1 MIEYILGG
9 KTIKVP
15 EDKVDD
21 FLSKYPEAKIKEA
34 IGFDLLDPNFQE
46 DTVESADAV
55 SEETP
60 AQEDTVSVSE
70 DTSLDLPSGETFK
83 IDGEVVTKEEFDD
96 YTKKQEEND
105 WDFWKQ
111 TSTEIKANTVDALG
125 KLARIPTFLNEV
137 KSSINR
143 QFLSDDERARYDALD
158 PIVKQ
163 AIGNISPGIGL
174 TDLANSGLKNYENSV
189 KKADKIR
196 EDLVEFDNTIGEEYA
211 KGNFVEATVRTAS
224 AALGSIPSVIQ
235 SMIPYVGIASIV
247 AGEAAGASG
256 EVQKDGEDLSLKSI
270 GYSTIIGASEG
281 LLEVVT
287 KKIGS
292 NMFKSLLNKP
302 KQEVVK
308 SIKQIALGIA
318 KDYGSEGLSE
328 SATLTINKAA
338 DALILKKENSFNGY
352 VSELVDTFLIGGA
365 MGGGMTSV
373 GSGASILRNTVQ
385 AKSVKK
391 ELNKTYYKNLLDAY
405 SFPNVP
411 DGLVDLS
418 LNDNTEKFLNNELKN
433 SVLKGDITLEESA
446 YIRSNFD
453 KTRQASLML
462 SRSPIS
468 KKNYSKAAE
477 LLVEKKTIAD
487 RVKTINDPSLTSYE
501 SKRIDDINTE
511 VSEIATKDMLTKT
524 TKSVEGIVEGLEGIS
539 IKNLPN
545 QEAVDKFKKENNIP
559 ISETKDAIEQGF
571 IYQNPT
577 TGEQTIVINEDA
589 SKKTYAVNVAAH
601 EFLHG
606 LIYQTVKNSPESA
619 ISLGESL
626 NEYINKIDKDQ
637 VKDSAFKKRL
647 ESYKKMDEA
656 TQSEEVLTLFSD
668 ALATGDISFNENV
681 FTKIGDVIRRTMQ
694 KLGVNIK
701 FNSGKDVYKFIKDY
715 NKSIEKGK
723 LTKSQAKLA
732 KGKAKGFLVSDEV
745 SKAETTS
752 KKSLAS
758 LQEQLDN
765 LDEFDFDFDVFAFE
779 AAKTNLKKK
788 IELAKKKEA
797 EPKKETKDKPKKKV
811 NEKLIGDQFKEMVPE
826 KTTNAEYKS
835 KIAPKVIRKIEDDR
849 MLFPLVKKIA
859 AGYNI
864 VADNVYGKSWD
875 DFYDAVIGVQ
885 LKKNILNFKPETNDD
900 LGGYIVGGQAGVR
913 NRVKEALEKFKKEES
928 KATEDIS
935 QAADITA
942 EEKTSKQEV
951 RKKYTS
957 IINSNVVPSFTT
969 KAITEKLTGII
980 NSLKSKITD
989 KAGNNAAST
998 PLIKEIKSK
1007 VGKVVGDKTA
1017 IPKLIRE
1024 RMGKFTK
1031 DQKTYEQFLI
1041 KNKKAILENM
1051 TTTWLMTAIPNAVEK
1066 SVGGKYTGEFDIVNI
1081 AGQEAKYEVFKPNYV
1096 PYSKWKGAKIDREG
1110 GAKRGITSGN
1120 ELTRRVPANR
1130 ISDQDFVDALIIK
1143 GDNKKTQSKFESL
1156 SKALAEELSFEIIS
1170 RELKNPNSGITQ
1182 AFKENQNALGVM
1194 IKDNIAQ
1201 EFNRQSERGLVKFSL
1216 TSKAD
1221 ARVAD
1226 FLSIEGPNSVNAK
1239 KIAKASGL
1247 TTNNYN
1253 DFIDEISIST
1263 INILKSITDREI
1275 AFQENQIDYFKN
1287 IDDYEKA
1294 YSGIKFSISKQEA
1307 YKNTLKKKR
1316 PDLDKN
1322 QIESSVQ
1329 SVFDFAKNPNIQD
1342 KKRSKLE
1349 KLAFHYMANGFVI
1362 LPEDGYKVIEA
1373 ERIATAKKIDAF
1385 SFKNPNELIEKYA
1398 GQVKKTRINPDNVK
1412 EFTNK
1417 KEFPNGVVTYDVQN
1431 SKKGQLAVREVID
1444 TNWGKKSNPWCLA
1457 ARDNRIEQKY
1467 AEFNNMGEAN
1477 RYADELRKQGFEVEI
1492 STIQTSGTIEV
1503 YGDFMVEPG
1512 DARELD
1518 DAFERWKNY
1527 NKEGNGFKISFK
1539 DGKLLSFRDGNKK
1552 QWWDR
1557 MDKPSNDLVYE
1568 VKEKGVD
1575 DTGLQTEGKYNVNA
1589 RTGSREIVELYTYRN
1604 LAGKKKGDYT
1614 LQETES
1620 QTEDDQVSYNQEII
1634 TEFKNNK
1641 TVNRKLTRTPMSKDK
1656 NVAFDINDIANHGH
1670 TGKPIKLINTNELF
1684 GVDFVMLNLEEQT
1697 YEFNEVYY
1705 ESDPEFLTLEIN
1717 TGQLSLDIGTYD
1729 RNGNLKN
1736 KSLGEAT
1743 VVRGIKKDGSY
1754 GLFTIDGVDVLAS
1767 PTEIDLTNYIKAKES
1782 GTVDAGIKFSRIGN
1796 ILNVEGTD
1804 VTFNNPKNVE
1814 KAKKAFLK
1822 SLKVLAKEVDGVDKA
1837 IDIMLPTISAGWK
1850 RKNQAIIHSEDVGD
1864 GITEQRIWKDKNG
1877 KTKYVT
1883 ASFIFTGRK
1892 NFFDY
1897 LKNNKINVDYIDGT
1911 REYKIN
1917 GNTIKIK
1924 STPPQ
1929 TAYNFTNW
1937 DKTKWTLSKR
1947 QDYAIKQREGAFQYF
1962 ETLKKQYEKGEIS
1975 RTDLAMILNSF
1986 NSSIRGLIRTAA
1998 IPSYFYKVK
2007 GLDVEKDYRYEHTI
2021 PAIEILKEV
2030 AKYITQEN
2038 YTKSLDNI
2046 FKNYK
2051 VAIIPIKHDK
2061 ILDKYYRSTMP
2072 EDNVFYNEDKYA
2084 KNDTYVVRYDQKDY
2098 KAGLKKAGL
2107 KPIKL
2112 TKFSLSQNLKD
2123 YNSSVNESIKFAKSR
2138 NNQLPIG
2145 LRLSGSFSAEAVD
2158 KAVNTYQEAIN
2169 NAVKYSYAQN
2179 PKGISVWDFDD
2190 TLARTKSNVLYTMPD
2205 GTKGKLDAA
2214 EFAARS
2220 ESLADMGAEFDFS
2233 EFSKVMKGE
2242 KGPMFDKAI
2251 KRNKKFGNKNVYI
2264 LTARPANS
2272 KYAIHDFLRGIG
2284 LDVRLENIVGLAD
2297 GNPQAK
2303 ANWMIGKVAEGYN
2316 DFYFADDH
2324 IGNVK
2329 AVREALEEFDI
2340 KGKVQQAKVKFSK
2353 SEYNT
2358 NKDPYSFVNYKTVPK
2373 EIVNSKSY
2381 RKWIKSL
2388 KGMKLFHGSTTDPN
2402 KISELGT
2409 NHSLNWFIVGG
2420 NNNQKA
2426 VELAKDVER
2435 EFDGEPENSVLSI
2448 DASELSGRI
2457 LPDADF
2463 IETNWSDTM
2472 SIAEQES
2479 LTNEIK
2485 ALEDKYKTFT
2495 RVQPMIKKPKMY
2507 AEFLDIITKYNPM
2520 SGFSDKMFDKNGKL
2534 NTGTAVV
2541 IVGGLKPN
2549 QLKVESISDPTI
2561 KFSKSF
2567 LRRNKAVKDVL
2578 DNFDV
2583 KGKVQQAK
2591 IKFSMSLDK
2600 EFNDM
2605 LERNKGVS
2613 SAKEFSPVV
2622 AKRMARN
2629 KGMFKFWM
2637 PASLDDFRGLTQYVF
2652 AGKGKQGEAD
2662 QKFFQDALIT
2672 PYFRGIKAIEDSR
2685 QTFKEDFKALNRA
2698 YKPVLKKLGKLIPNG
2713 DYTYDQAIRVAL
2725 WKKSGYDIPGLSKK
2739 DEKNLVDF
2747 VDSQADLTE
2756 YVLLLQR
2763 ISKRPKWAKPE
2774 AFWDSQTILSD
2785 LNNMTEKGGRK
2796 EYISE
2801 FIENV
2806 DIIFSEKNLL
2816 KIKALYG
2823 EAQVSALKDIIWR
2836 MKNGTNRTSGM
2847 NKNVNRFNTW
2857 VNNSIGA
2864 IMFFN
2869 RRSALL
2875 QTLSTVNFINWSDN
2889 NIIKAGA
2896 AFANQPQFWKDFA
2909 MIFNS
2914 AKLKQRRAGLKSD
2927 VNEAE
2932 IASAVKGSKN
2942 KATAALSYLLKK
2954 GFLPTQMVDSFAIA
2968 SGGATFYRNRV
2979 NTYLKQGM
2987 ELAAA
2992 EKQAFED
2999 FSQISEE
3006 TQQSGDPALI
3016 SSDQAS
3022 ALGRLLLAFQNTP
3035 IQLNRS
3041 IKKAALDI
3049 KNRRRSPGQTMV
3061 QSDFSNLSKII
3072 YYGAIQNIIFS
3083 ALQNALFALIPGF
3096 GDDDDEL
3103 TEEEQKEKYGKVV
3116 STKQARI
3123 INGISDTLLK
3133 GGFGVPGA
3141 FISTAKN
3148 MYMEYNKQEKKE
3160 FLADHTYTILAGAN
3174 LAPPVGS
3181 KLRKIYSAI
3190 QTNKF
3195 EKDVI
3200 KERGWDVT
3208 IDGRFNLSPSYR
3220 VLGSFTEGATNLPLD
3235 RMVSEVNAITEALD
3249 SRNTTWQRLALAMGW
3264 KTWDVSAKNEEH
3276 DLIKTK
3282 AKAVRKKEGIE
3293 KSKKTR
3299 AASAKIKKEEDRNIK
3314 TFYRNLPDDER
3325 SVFRKLNREGRIKYM
3340 NKNK

>member
-1 MIEYILGG
+1 MIELEYILGG
-9 KTIKVP
+9 KTIRVP

-21 FLSKYPEAKIKEA
+21 FLSKYPEAKIKKA

-60 AQEDTVSVSE
+60 AQGDTVSVSE
-70 DTSLDLPSGETFK
+70 DTSSELQEYNEETRLNEDDLSLISSEISDVSFEPVKVTKFVPGSVGRTGGNPYVYRMEQPYEEELNQARLNLKNEKEVTEEDVFNEARLIISENKKHDLRVQKNKNYLKNLTDKERVDLGFETSKLKNKNERDIEDEGNAIEFFSKQYEKSAELKNLKNFKKSFEDPNFEFDLSYAIDNNEKIVELQDGRKVPLAAIEAYEGLIIKNKESVDFISKSVNNYIDKMEKQSNLITDLDFLKRNYSK
-83 IDGEVVTKEEFDD
+83 ID
-96 YTKKQEEND
+96 
-105 WDFWKQ
+105 
-111 TSTEIKANTVDALG
+111 
-125 KLARIPTFLNEV
+125 KLAAIANQNIFESAAGIYGSFIDFTDLISTDSTDEKAPQKKILNEV
-137 KSSINR
+137 LKKSREYLREEYSHSVDYENAFDSFDNFGEFTSESLAG
-143 QFLSDDERARYDALD
+143 QTGTLMMLATGQVA
-158 PIVKQ
+158 
-163 AIGNISPGIGL
+163 GL
-174 TDLANSGLKNYENSV
+174 TGLGLSSYG
-189 KKADKIR
+189 R
-196 EDLVEFDNTIGEEYA
+196 TISDIEILDEEQ
-211 KGNFVEATVRTAS
+211 KTSTSNLEKRLTALGYS
-224 AALGSIPSVIQ
+224 TFEVTLGSIPTIKLLGKTAGRISA
-235 SMIPYVGIASIV
+235 SKSRDLYKGFADYAKKNYKGIP
-247 AGEAAGASG
+247 EAF
-256 EVQKDGEDLSLKSI
+256 
-270 GYSTIIGASEG
+270 
-281 LLEVVT
+281 VT
-287 KKIGS
+287 
-292 NMFKSLLNKP
+292 
-302 KQEVVK
+302 E
-308 SIKQIALGIA
+308 
-318 KDYGSEGLSE
+318 
-328 SATLTINKAA
+328 
-338 DALILKKENSFNGY
+338 Y
-352 VSELVDTFLIGGA
+352 VSEGATQFFQNGIDVVRGVKNTNQIFEGVDEAA
-365 MGGGMTSV
+365 MTGGMLGVAISSAPV
-373 GSGASILRNTVQ
+373 IKGATLAAFSDYKKYEDFRNNA
-385 AKSVKK
+385 AKIT
-391 ELNKTYYKNLLDAY
+391 ELNKQISGLDKRTKEYKTITSVIKDLTTANSDILNELENNIETEL
-405 SFPNVP
+405 SP
-411 DGLVDLS
+411 DGYNLFK
-418 LNDNTEKFLNNELKN
+418 NATEQQENIRTEIDKISKRKDLKN
-433 SVLKGDITLEESA
+433 STKQARISILKQK
-446 YIRSNFD
+446 FD
-453 KTRQASLML
+453 QLAANRNVF
-462 SRSPIS
+462 
-468 KKNYSKAAE
+468 KKDFKNIFS
-477 LLVEKKTIAD
+477 I
-487 RVKTINDPSLTSYE
+487 E
-501 SKRIDDINTE
+501 SKDVVDDYTNKAKQELGVGANIDDINKLAQNMYSMGKIEDRNNKAKKAINKLAKRNIINTYTFE
-511 VSEIATKDMLTKT
+511 KENKDLLITLKEDL
-524 TKSVEGIVEGLEGIS
+524 KVGLEDGSIDITNKKQQEI
-539 IKNLPN
+539 IKNI
-545 QEAVDKFKKENNIP
+545 ENGSLNGVNIP
-559 ISETKDAIEQGF
+559 IISKDGSIKYKIYVSGENSLKNGKTETAIHEIGHSIF
-571 IYQNPT
+571 TEALGSDPELFNGLAISILDYLKKNNKSALNR
-577 TGEQTIVINEDA
+577 IV
-589 SKKTYAVNVAAH
+589 
-601 EFLHG
+601 
-606 LIYQTVKNSPESA
+606 YQTAGQNVDEILTNFLEEVSSGRLDLEAKNNKQFTTTIGLSLRNIFSKATKSKDLVTFKGSNDISDFLKVLGRKLSKGELSVGDIDLIKEKGLPGAEVKIDSDKKA
-619 ISLGESL
+619 TAKESL
-626 NEYINKIDKDQ
+626 
-637 VKDSAFKKRL
+637 S
-647 ESYKKMDEA
+647 
-656 TQSEEVLTLFSD
+656 
-668 ALATGDISFNENV
+668 
-681 FTKIGDVIRRTMQ
+681 
-694 KLGVNIK
+694 
-701 FNSGKDVYKFIKDY
+701 
-715 NKSIEKGK
+715 
-723 LTKSQAKLA
+723 
-732 KGKAKGFLVSDEV
+732 
-745 SKAETTS
+745 
-752 KKSLAS
+752 S

-765 LDEFDFDFDVFAFE
+765 LDEVDFDFDMFAFE
-779 AAKTNLKKK
+779 AAKANLEKK

-811 NEKLIGDQFKEMVPE
+811 DEKLIGDQFKEMVPE

-875 DFYDAVIGVQ
+875 DFYDAVVGVQ

-935 QAADITA
+935 QAADLTA

-969 KAITEKLTGII
+969 KAITEKLVGIA
-980 NSLKSKITD
+980 SDLKSKVTD
-989 KAGNNAAST
+989 KPGANAAST
-998 PLIKEIKSK
+998 PFIKEIKSK

-1066 SVGGKYTGEFDIVNI
+1066 SVGGKYTGEFDVVNI

-1096 PYSKWKGAKIDREG
+1096 PYSEWKGAKIDREG

-1170 RELKNPNSGITQ
+1170 RELKIDNSQLKRVIEKRQT
-1182 AFKENQNALGVM
+1182 ELGVD
-1194 IKDNIAQ
+1194 IQKSLKQ
-1201 EFNRQSERGLVKFSL
+1201 EFDRQVERGLVKFSL
-1216 TSKAD
+1216 AEQKVIKNAPKEVIDLVGKHLNIKPTKQNTRNALKNIKEEIDDD
-1221 ARVAD
+1221 ARFEDLDKQYFTPLIEIKKAAQK
-1226 FLSIEGPNSVNAK
+1226 LSWVDSEETVLNTIVELSKEVEGLEATQFKVNKDPNKLDVIFNLNGLSVSLEVK
-1239 KIAKASGL
+1239 KNVDARLGTLYIHDYTTENKAISS
-1247 TTNNYN
+1247 YRV
-1253 DFIDEISIST
+1253 DEQYS
-1263 INILKSITDREI
+1263 KSITEADTSGDVLIEWVN
-1275 AFQENQIDYFKN
+1275 ENYPDQLVEEKNSKGRIIYTMPKSVYFAAKRN
-1287 IDDYEKA
+1287 
-1294 YSGIKFSISKQEA
+1294 EA
-1307 YKNTLKKKR
+1307 LKKSR
-1316 PDLDKN
+1316 N
-1322 QIESSVQ
+1322 VTT
-1329 SVFDFAKNPNIQD
+1329 
-1342 KKRSKLE
+1342 
-1349 KLAFHYMANGFVI
+1349 
-1362 LPEDGYKVIEA
+1362 LPISLV
-1373 ERIATAKKIDAF
+1373 
-1385 SFKNPNELIEKYA
+1385 
-1398 GQVKKTRINPDNVK
+1398 
-1412 EFTNK
+1412 TNM
-1417 KEFPNGVVTYDVQN
+1417 Y
-1431 SKKGQLAVREVID
+1431 
-1444 TNWGKKSNPWCLA
+1444 
-1457 ARDNRIEQKY
+1457 
-1467 AEFNNMGEAN
+1467 
-1477 RYADELRKQGFEVEI
+1477 
-1492 STIQTSGTIEV
+1492 
-1503 YGDFMVEPG
+1503 
-1512 DARELD
+1512 
-1518 DAFERWKNY
+1518 
-1527 NKEGNGFKISFK
+1527 
-1539 DGKLLSFRDGNKK
+1539 
-1552 QWWDR
+1552 
-1557 MDKPSNDLVYE
+1557 
-1568 VKEKGVD
+1568 
-1575 DTGLQTEGKYNVNA
+1575 
-1589 RTGSREIVELYTYRN
+1589 
-1604 LAGKKKGDYT
+1604 
-1614 LQETES
+1614 
-1620 QTEDDQVSYNQEII
+1620 
-1634 TEFKNNK
+1634 
-1641 TVNRKLTRTPMSKDK
+1641 
-1656 NVAFDINDIANHGH
+1656 
-1670 TGKPIKLINTNELF
+1670 
-1684 GVDFVMLNLEEQT
+1684 
-1697 YEFNEVYY
+1697 
-1705 ESDPEFLTLEIN
+1705 
-1717 TGQLSLDIGTYD
+1717 
-1729 RNGNLKN
+1729 NLKN
-1736 KSLGEAT
+1736 GYIINFSDVGAFSMGDNQTGIELSSIEQIDEKTGKIIDVDVDIYWRINNRSDIIPVRNKEYEVIPNKFTNTVSLSRVAVPRLTNRSKEILSKTKSL
-1743 VVRGIKKDGSY
+1743 
-1754 GLFTIDGVDVLAS
+1754 
-1767 PTEIDLTNYIKAKES
+1767 N
-1782 GTVDAGIKFSRIGN
+1782 
-1796 ILNVEGTD
+1796 
-1804 VTFNNPKNVE
+1804 FNNEAQAEVLLAGVKT
-1814 KAKKAFLK
+1814 
-1822 SLKVLAKEVDGVDKA
+1822 SLGQKA
-1837 IDIMLPTISAGWK
+1837 ID
-1850 RKNQAIIHSEDVGD
+1850 
-1864 GITEQRIWKDKNG
+1864 
-1877 KTKYVT
+1877 
-1883 ASFIFTGRK
+1883 
-1892 NFFDY
+1892 
-1897 LKNNKINVDYIDGT
+1897 
-1911 REYKIN
+1911 
-1917 GNTIKIK
+1917 
-1924 STPPQ
+1924 
-1929 TAYNFTNW
+1929 
-1937 DKTKWTLSKR
+1937 
-1947 QDYAIKQREGAFQYF
+1947 
-1962 ETLKKQYEKGEIS
+1962 
-1975 RTDLAMILNSF
+1975 
-1986 NSSIRGLIRTAA
+1986 
-1998 IPSYFYKVK
+1998 
-2007 GLDVEKDYRYEHTI
+2007 
-2021 PAIEILKEV
+2021 
-2030 AKYITQEN
+2030 
-2038 YTKSLDNI
+2038 
-2046 FKNYK
+2046 
-2051 VAIIPIKHDK
+2051 
-2061 ILDKYYRSTMP
+2061 
-2072 EDNVFYNEDKYA
+2072 
-2084 KNDTYVVRYDQKDY
+2084 
-2098 KAGLKKAGL
+2098 
-2107 KPIKL
+2107 
-2112 TKFSLSQNLKD
+2112 
-2123 YNSSVNESIKFAKSR
+2123 
-2138 NNQLPIG
+2138 
-2145 LRLSGSFSAEAVD
+2145 
-2158 KAVNTYQEAIN
+2158 

-2214 EFAARS
+2214 QFAAKS
-2220 ESLADMGAEFDFS
+2220 EELADQGAKFDFS

-2264 LTARPANS
+2264 LTARPADS
-2272 KYAIHDFLRGIG
+2272 KYAIHDFLKGIG

-2324 IGNVK
+2324 LGNVK
-2329 AVREALEEFDI
+2329 AV
-2340 KGKVQQAKVKFSK
+2340 
-2353 SEYNT
+2353 
-2358 NKDPYSFVNYKTVPK
+2358 K
-2373 EIVNSKSY
+2373 E
-2381 RKWIKSL
+2381 
-2388 KGMKLFHGSTTDPN
+2388 
-2402 KISELGT
+2402 
-2409 NHSLNWFIVGG
+2409 
-2420 NNNQKA
+2420 
-2426 VELAKDVER
+2426 
-2435 EFDGEPENSVLSI
+2435 
-2448 DASELSGRI
+2448 
-2457 LPDADF
+2457 
-2463 IETNWSDTM
+2463 
-2472 SIAEQES
+2472 
-2479 LTNEIK
+2479 
-2485 ALEDKYKTFT
+2485 
-2495 RVQPMIKKPKMY
+2495 
-2507 AEFLDIITKYNPM
+2507 
-2520 SGFSDKMFDKNGKL
+2520 
-2534 NTGTAVV
+2534 
-2541 IVGGLKPN
+2541 
-2549 QLKVESISDPTI
+2549 
-2561 KFSKSF
+2561 
-2567 LRRNKAVKDVL
+2567 VL

-2591 IKFSMSLDK
+2591 VKFSMSLDK
-2600 EFNDM
+2600 DFNDM
-2605 LERNKGVS
+2605 LERNKGIS
-2613 SAKEFSPVV
+2613 STKEFSPVV
-2622 AKRMARN
+2622 AKRMAKN

-2823 EAQVSALKDIIWR
+2823 EAQVSALKDVIWR
-2836 MKNGTNRTSGM
+2836 MKNGTNRTSGK
-2847 NKNVNRFNTW
+2847 NKNVNRFNNW

-2889 NIIKAGA
+2889 NIVKAGA

-3116 STKQARI
+3116 STKQGRI

-3148 MYMEYNKQEKKE
+3148 MYMEYNKQEKKK

-3190 QTNKF
+3190 QTNRF

-3220 VLGSFTEGATNLPLD
+3220 VLGSFTEGASNIPLD
-3235 RMVSEVNAITEALD
+3235 RIVSEVNAITEALD

-3282 AKAVRKKEGIE
+3282 AKTVRKKEGIE
-3293 KSKKTR
+3293 KAKKTR
-3299 AASAKIKKEEDRNIK
+3299 AGNKLTKEERSRISVL
-3314 TFYRNLPDDER
+3314 FRYLPDSEK
-3325 SVFRKLNREGRIKYM
+3325 RKVRKMSKKKKDDYFYNLIR
-3340 NKNK
+3340 NK

>member
-9 KTIKVP
+9 KTIRVP

-21 FLSKYPEAKIKEA
+21 FLSEYPDAKIKES

-55 SEETP
+55 SEKTP
-60 AQEDTVSVSE
+60 AQEDMVSVSE
-70 DTSLDLPSGETFK
+70 DTSLELQEYNEETRLKKDELDLISSDVNELSFEPVK
-83 IDGEVVTKEEFDD
+83 VTKFIPGSVGRTGGNPYVSITEQPYEEELNQAKLNLKNEKEVTEEDVFNEARFIISENKKHDLRVQKNKDYLKNLTDKERVSLGFETSKLKNKEEREIENEGIAIDFFSKQYEKSAELKNLKNLKKSFEDPSFEFDLSYAIENNEKIVELQD
-96 YTKKQEEND
+96 GRKAPLAAVEAYESLIIKNNENVDFIKKSVNNYINKIEKQRD
-105 WDFWKQ
+105 LITDLDFLKRNY
-111 TSTEIKANTVDALG
+111 SKMD
-125 KLARIPTFLNEV
+125 KLAAIANQSVFESAAGIYGSFIDFTDLISTDSTNKKAPQKKILNEV
-137 KSSINR
+137 LKKSREYLKEEYSHSVDYENA
-143 QFLSDDERARYDALD
+143 FDSFSNFGEFTSESLSGQTGTLMMLSTGQVA
-158 PIVKQ
+158 
-163 AIGNISPGIGL
+163 GL
-174 TDLANSGLKNYENSV
+174 TGLGLSSYG
-189 KKADKIR
+189 R
-196 EDLVEFDNTIGEEYA
+196 TISDIEILDEEQETSTSNLE
-211 KGNFVEATVRTAS
+211 KRLTALGYS
-224 AALGSIPSVIQ
+224 SFEVTLGSIPTIKLLGKTAGRISA
-235 SMIPYVGIASIV
+235 SKSRDLYKGFADYARKNYKGIP
-247 AGEAAGASG
+247 EAF
-256 EVQKDGEDLSLKSI
+256 
-270 GYSTIIGASEG
+270 
-281 LLEVVT
+281 VT
-287 KKIGS
+287 
-292 NMFKSLLNKP
+292 
-302 KQEVVK
+302 E
-308 SIKQIALGIA
+308 
-318 KDYGSEGLSE
+318 
-328 SATLTINKAA
+328 
-338 DALILKKENSFNGY
+338 Y
-352 VSELVDTFLIGGA
+352 VSEGATQFAQNGIDVIRGTKNTNQIFEGVDEAA
-365 MGGGMTSV
+365 MTGGMLGVAISSTPV
-373 GSGASILRNTVQ
+373 IKGAVLASFSDYKKYEEFRNN
-385 AKSVKK
+385 ASKIA
-391 ELNKTYYKNLLDAY
+391 ELNKQVSGLDKRTKEYKTITGVIKDLTTANSDILNEIENNIETEL
-405 SFPNVP
+405 SP
-411 DGLVDLS
+411 DGYNLFK
-418 LNDNTEKFLNNELKN
+418 NATEQQENIRTEIDKISKRKDLKN
-433 SVLKGDITLEESA
+433 STKQARISILKQ
-446 YIRSNFD
+446 RFD
-453 KTRQASLML
+453 QLAANRNVF
-462 SRSPIS
+462 
-468 KKNYSKAAE
+468 KKDFKNIFS
-477 LLVEKKTIAD
+477 I
-487 RVKTINDPSLTSYE
+487 E
-501 SKRIDDINTE
+501 SKDVVDDYTNKAKQELGVGVNIDDINKLAQNMYSMDKIEDRNNKAKKAINTLAKRNIINTYTFE
-511 VSEIATKDMLTKT
+511 KENKDLLITLKEDI
-524 TKSVEGIVEGLEGIS
+524 KAGLEDGS
-539 IKNLPN
+539 INITP
-545 QEAVDKFKKENNIP
+545 KKQKEI
-559 ISETKDAIEQGF
+559 IEGF
-571 IYQNPT
+571 N
-577 TGEQTIVINEDA
+577 
-589 SKKTYAVNVAAH
+589 
-601 EFLHG
+601 
-606 LIYQTVKNSPESA
+606 
-619 ISLGESL
+619 
-626 NEYINKIDKDQ
+626 
-637 VKDSAFKKRL
+637 
-647 ESYKKMDEA
+647 
-656 TQSEEVLTLFSD
+656 
-668 ALATGDISFNENV
+668 
-681 FTKIGDVIRRTMQ
+681 
-694 KLGVNIK
+694 
-701 FNSGKDVYKFIKDY
+701 
-715 NKSIEKGK
+715 
-723 LTKSQAKLA
+723 
-732 KGKAKGFLVSDEV
+732 KGFLNG
-745 SKAETTS
+745 ANIPTTS
-752 KKSLAS
+752 KDGSIKYKIYVSGENSLKNGRTETAIHEIGHSIFTEALGSEPELFNDLAVSIMGYLKKNNESAFRRISFQTKGQDVDEILTNFLEEVSSGRLDLESKKNKQFTTTIGLSLRNILSKATKSKDLITFKGSSDISDFLTILGKKISKGELKVSDVDIIKKKGLPGVESKSTSTKVEVKKSLSS

-765 LDEFDFDFDVFAFE
+765 LDELDFDFDMFAFE

-797 EPKKETKDKPKKKV
+797 EPKKETKEKPKKKV

-826 KTTNAEYKS
+826 GTTNSEYKS
-835 KIAPKVIRKIEDDR
+835 KIVPKVIRKIEDDR

-875 DFYDAVIGVQ
+875 DFYDAVVGVQ
-885 LKKNILNFKPETNDD
+885 LKKNILNFKPESNDD
-900 LGGYIVGGQAGVR
+900 LGGYIIGGQAGVR
-913 NRVKEALEKFKKEES
+913 NRVKEALEKFRKEES
-928 KATEDIS
+928 KATEDIDK
-935 QAADITA
+935 AADLTA
-942 EEKTSKQEV
+942 EEKTSKQEA

-1051 TTTWLMTAIPNAVEK
+1051 TTTWLMTSIPNAVEK
-1066 SVGGKYTGEFDIVNI
+1066 SVGGKYTGEFDVINI
-1081 AGQEAKYEVFKPNYV
+1081 AGKEAKYEVFKPNYV
-1096 PYSKWKGAKIDREG
+1096 PYSEWEGAKIDREG

-1120 ELTRRVPANR
+1120 ELVRRVPASR
-1130 ISDQDFVDALIIK
+1130 ISDQDFVDALIEK
-1143 GDNKKTQSKFESL
+1143 GNNKKTQSKFESL
-1156 SKALAEELSFEIIS
+1156 SKALAEELSFEVIS
-1170 RELKNPNSGITQ
+1170 RELKNPNSEISL
-1182 AFKENQNALGVM
+1182 AFENNQQALGVM

-1221 ARVAD
+1221 TRVAD
-1226 FLSIEGPNSVNAK
+1226 FLSIEGVDSRNANK
-1239 KIAKASGL
+1239 VARAAGFTK
-1247 TTNNYN
+1247 NEYD
-1253 DFIDEISIST
+1253 DFVDKVGVST
-1263 INILKSITDREI
+1263 INRLKYITDIEI
-1275 AFQENQIDYFKN
+1275 SVQEQGIEYLESV
-1287 IDDYEKA
+1287 DDYEKA

-1307 YKNTLKKKR
+1307 YKNRLRNKR
-1316 PDLDKN
+1316 PDLSKE
-1322 QIESSVQ
+1322 QIDASVQ
-1329 SVFDFAKNPNIQD
+1329 SVFDFRENNNAAD
-1342 KKRSKLE
+1342 KKKSKLE
-1349 KLAFHYMANGFVI
+1349 KLAFHYMANGFLI

-1373 ERIATAKKIDAF
+1373 EKISEAKKIDPF

-1398 GQVKKTRINPDNVK
+1398 GEVKKARTNPDKVK

-1417 KEFPNGVVTYDVQN
+1417 EEFKNGVVTYDVQD
-1431 SKKGQLAVREVID
+1431 SKKGQIAVREVVD
-1444 TNWGKKSNPWCLA
+1444 TNWGEKANPWCLV
-1457 ARDNRIEQKY
+1457 ARSETLEESGFYDKLEQAEEY
-1467 AEFNNMGEAN
+1467 AESARAKGYSVDVRKTEYGSYSVYSTKIVSEA
-1477 RYADELRKQGFEVEI
+1477 Q
-1492 STIQTSGTIEV
+1492 Q
-1503 YGDFMVEPG
+1503 
-1512 DARELD
+1512 LD
-1518 DAFERWKNY
+1518 QAFKAWKDY
-1527 NKEGNGFKISFK
+1527 NEKGNGFKISFK
-1539 DGKLLSFRDGNKK
+1539 DGKLLSFRDGNEKK
-1552 QWWDR
+1552 WWNR
-1557 MDKPSNDLVYE
+1557 MDAASDNLVYE
-1568 VKEKGVD
+1568 VKETGVNGVD
-1575 DTGLQTEGKYNVNA
+1575 EKTKTTYIVDAKTGSTRISEEIIGDEKTGEYTVKEYRTDPPIPEDNLYSDSILLRQYSKRKIINKQLTQTANKDGGFVDLNKFDIIQSASRAERSFGDYSRIKLVNNEKDNITLVNLENITYKQDGATFEDNGIILEGYPKETIQIMTGDLLLDTGQ
-1589 RTGSREIVELYTYRN
+1589 
-1604 LAGKKKGDYT
+1604 
-1614 LQETES
+1614 
-1620 QTEDDQVSYNQEII
+1620 
-1634 TEFKNNK
+1634 
-1641 TVNRKLTRTPMSKDK
+1641 
-1656 NVAFDINDIANHGH
+1656 
-1670 TGKPIKLINTNELF
+1670 
-1684 GVDFVMLNLEEQT
+1684 
-1697 YEFNEVYY
+1697 
-1705 ESDPEFLTLEIN
+1705 
-1717 TGQLSLDIGTYD
+1717 YD
-1729 RNGNLKN
+1729 RNWNLETKN
-1736 KSLGEAT
+1736 LGT
-1743 VVRGIKKDGSY
+1743 VTISKLIKKDGSY
-1754 GLFTIDGVDVLAS
+1754 SSFTIDGVDVLAS
-1767 PTEIDLTNYIKAKES
+1767 PTEIDLSRYIRAKES
-1782 GTVDAGIKFSRIGN
+1782 GAIDAGIKFSSRIDNVLGVNPDDSKFSNPENVKRIRETFVDNLKYFAEDVGGLEKAIN
-1796 ILNVEGTD
+1796 IL
-1804 VTFNNPKNVE
+1804 
-1814 KAKKAFLK
+1814 
-1822 SLKVLAKEVDGVDKA
+1822 
-1837 IDIMLPTISAGWK
+1837 LPTISSGWK
-1850 RKNQAIIHSEDVGD
+1850 RKSQNIMFYDYPGGVKEFVGYY
-1864 GITEQRIWKDKNG
+1864 DKNN
-1877 KTKYVT
+1877 KQRPITT
-1883 ASFIFTGRK
+1883 SFIFLGRK
-1892 NFFDY
+1892 DFFDY
-1897 LKNNKINVDYIDGT
+1897 LREKKVANVEYVNGS
-1911 REYKIN
+1911 REYKLN
-1917 GNTIKIK
+1917 GETIEIK

-1929 TAYNFTNW
+1929 SPYDFSKW

-1947 QDYAIKQREGAFQYF
+1947 QDYALEQREGAYKFF
-1962 ETLKKQYEKGEIS
+1962 ETIKKQYEKGKIS
-1975 RTDLAMILNSF
+1975 EADLAMILNSF
-1986 NSSIRGLIRTAA
+1986 NSSIKGLIRTAA
-1998 IPSYFYKVK
+1998 IPSYYYKVK
-2007 GLDVEKDYRYEHTI
+2007 GLDVKKDYRYEHTI
-2021 PAIEILKEV
+2021 PAVQILKEV

-2046 FKNYK
+2046 FENYK
-2051 VAIIPIKHDK
+2051 VAIIPKKHDK
-2061 ILDKYYRSTMP
+2061 VLDSFYRSTMP
-2072 EDNVFYNEDKYA
+2072 SGNVFYNENEYA
-2084 KNDTYVVRYDQKDY
+2084 KNDTYVARYDQKDY
-2098 KAGLKKAGL
+2098 KAALRKQGL

-2112 TKFSLSQNLKD
+2112 AKFSLSQNLKD

-2138 NNQLPIG
+2138 NNQLPSG

-2169 NAVKYSYAQN
+2169 NAIKYSYAQN

-2190 TLARTKSNVLYTMPD
+2190 TLAKTKSNVLYTMPD

-2214 EFAARS
+2214 EFAAKS
-2220 ESLADMGAEFDFS
+2220 EELADQGAQFDFS

-2264 LTARPANS
+2264 LTARPADS
-2272 KYAIHDFLRGIG
+2272 KYAIHEFLKGIG
-2284 LDVRLENIVGLAD
+2284 LDIRLENIVGLAD

-2303 ANWMIGKVAEGYN
+2303 ASWMIGKVAEGYN

-2324 IGNVK
+2324 LGNVK
-2329 AVREALEEFDI
+2329 AV
-2340 KGKVQQAKVKFSK
+2340 KQ
-2353 SEYNT
+2353 
-2358 NKDPYSFVNYKTVPK
+2358 
-2373 EIVNSKSY
+2373 
-2381 RKWIKSL
+2381 
-2388 KGMKLFHGSTTDPN
+2388 
-2402 KISELGT
+2402 
-2409 NHSLNWFIVGG
+2409 
-2420 NNNQKA
+2420 
-2426 VELAKDVER
+2426 
-2435 EFDGEPENSVLSI
+2435 
-2448 DASELSGRI
+2448 
-2457 LPDADF
+2457 
-2463 IETNWSDTM
+2463 
-2472 SIAEQES
+2472 
-2479 LTNEIK
+2479 
-2485 ALEDKYKTFT
+2485 
-2495 RVQPMIKKPKMY
+2495 
-2507 AEFLDIITKYNPM
+2507 
-2520 SGFSDKMFDKNGKL
+2520 
-2534 NTGTAVV
+2534 
-2541 IVGGLKPN
+2541 
-2549 QLKVESISDPTI
+2549 
-2561 KFSKSF
+2561 
-2567 LRRNKAVKDVL
+2567 VL

-2591 IKFSMSLDK
+2591 IKFSKSLDK
-2600 EFNDM
+2600 DFNDM

-2613 SAKEFSPVV
+2613 STKEFSPVV
-2622 AKRMARN
+2622 AKRMAKN
-2629 KGMFKFWM
+2629 KSMFKFWM

-2685 QTFKEDFKALNRA
+2685 QTFKDDFKALNRA

-2713 DYTYDQAIRVAL
+2713 DYTYDQAIRVML

-2747 VDSQADLTE
+2747 VESQPDLLE

-2774 AFWDSQTILSD
+2774 AFWDAQTIISD

-2847 NKNVNRFNTW
+2847 NKNVNRFNNW

-2914 AKLKQRRAGLKSD
+2914 AKLKQRRSGLKSD

-3103 TEEEQKEKYGKVV
+3103 TDEEQKEKYGKVV
-3116 STKQARI
+3116 STKQGRI

-3148 MYMEYNKQEKKE
+3148 MYMEYDKQEKKK

-3190 QTNKF
+3190 QTNRF

-3200 KERGWDVT
+3200 KKRGWDVT

-3235 RMVSEVNAITEALD
+3235 RIVSEVDAITEALD

-3293 KSKKTR
+3293 KAKKTR
-3299 AASAKIKKEEDRNIK
+3299 AGKKLTKEERSRISVL
-3314 TFYRNLPDDER
+3314 FRYLPDSEK
-3325 SVFRKLNREGRIKYM
+3325 RKVRKMSKKDKDNYFYNLI
-3340 NKNK
+3340 KNK

>member
-1 MIEYILGG
+1 MIELEYILGG

-21 FLSKYPEAKIKEA
+21 FLSKYPEAKIKKA

-60 AQEDTVSVSE
+60 AQGDTVSVSE
-70 DTSLDLPSGETFK
+70 DTSSELQEYNEETRLNEDDLSLISSEISDVSFEPVKVTKFVPGSVGRTGGNPYVYRMEQPYEEELNQARLNLKNEKEVTEEDVFNEARLIISENKKHDLRVQKNKNYLKNLTDKERVDLGFETSKLKNKNERDIEDEGNAIEFFSKQYEKSAELKNLKNFKKSFEDPNFEFDLSYAIDNNEKIVELQDGRKVPLAAIEAYEGLIIKNKESVDFISKSVNNYIDKMEKQSNLITDIDFLKRNYSK
-83 IDGEVVTKEEFDD
+83 ID
-96 YTKKQEEND
+96 
-105 WDFWKQ
+105 
-111 TSTEIKANTVDALG
+111 
-125 KLARIPTFLNEV
+125 KLAAIANQNIFESAAGIYGSFIDFTDLISADSTDEKAPQKKILNEV
-137 KSSINR
+137 LKKSREYLREEYSHSVDYENAFDSFDNFGEFTSESLAG
-143 QFLSDDERARYDALD
+143 QTGTLMMLATGQVA
-158 PIVKQ
+158 
-163 AIGNISPGIGL
+163 GL
-174 TDLANSGLKNYENSV
+174 TGLGLSSYG
-189 KKADKIR
+189 R
-196 EDLVEFDNTIGEEYA
+196 TISDIEILDEEQ
-211 KGNFVEATVRTAS
+211 KTSTSNLEKRLTALGYS
-224 AALGSIPSVIQ
+224 TFEVTLGSIPTIKLLGKTAGRISA
-235 SMIPYVGIASIV
+235 SKSRDLYKGFADYAKKNYKGIP
-247 AGEAAGASG
+247 EAF
-256 EVQKDGEDLSLKSI
+256 
-270 GYSTIIGASEG
+270 
-281 LLEVVT
+281 VT
-287 KKIGS
+287 
-292 NMFKSLLNKP
+292 
-302 KQEVVK
+302 E
-308 SIKQIALGIA
+308 
-318 KDYGSEGLSE
+318 
-328 SATLTINKAA
+328 
-338 DALILKKENSFNGY
+338 Y
-352 VSELVDTFLIGGA
+352 VSEGATQFFQNGIDVIRGVKNTNQIFEGVDEAA
-365 MGGGMTSV
+365 MTGGMLGVAIS
-373 GSGASILRNTVQ
+373 SAPIIKGATLAAFSDYKKYEDFRNNA
-385 AKSVKK
+385 AKIA
-391 ELNKTYYKNLLDAY
+391 ELNKQISGLDKRTKEYKTITSVIKDLTTANSDILNELENNIETEL
-405 SFPNVP
+405 SP
-411 DGLVDLS
+411 DGYNLFK
-418 LNDNTEKFLNNELKN
+418 NATEQQENIRTEIDKISKRKDLKN
-433 SVLKGDITLEESA
+433 STKQARISILKQK
-446 YIRSNFD
+446 FD
-453 KTRQASLML
+453 QLAANRNVF
-462 SRSPIS
+462 
-468 KKNYSKAAE
+468 KKDFKNIFS
-477 LLVEKKTIAD
+477 I
-487 RVKTINDPSLTSYE
+487 E
-501 SKRIDDINTE
+501 SKDVVDDYTNKAKQELGVGANIDDINKLAQNMYSMDKIEDRNNKAKKAINKLAKRNIINTYTFE
-511 VSEIATKDMLTKT
+511 KENKDLLITLKEDLKVGVENGSIDITNKKQQEI
-524 TKSVEGIVEGLEGIS
+524 
-539 IKNLPN
+539 IKNI
-545 QEAVDKFKKENNIP
+545 ENGSLNGVNIP
-559 ISETKDAIEQGF
+559 IISKDGSIKYKIYVSGENSLKNGKTETAIHEIGHSIF
-571 IYQNPT
+571 TEALGSDPELFNGLAISILDYLKKNNKSALNR
-577 TGEQTIVINEDA
+577 IV
-589 SKKTYAVNVAAH
+589 
-601 EFLHG
+601 
-606 LIYQTVKNSPESA
+606 YQTAGQNVDEILTNFLEEVSSGRLDLEAKNNKQFTTTIGLSLRNIFSKATKSKDLVTFKGSNDISDFLKVLGRKLSKGELSVGDIDLIKEKGLPGAEVKIDSDKKA
-619 ISLGESL
+619 TAKESL
-626 NEYINKIDKDQ
+626 
-637 VKDSAFKKRL
+637 S
-647 ESYKKMDEA
+647 
-656 TQSEEVLTLFSD
+656 
-668 ALATGDISFNENV
+668 
-681 FTKIGDVIRRTMQ
+681 
-694 KLGVNIK
+694 
-701 FNSGKDVYKFIKDY
+701 
-715 NKSIEKGK
+715 
-723 LTKSQAKLA
+723 
-732 KGKAKGFLVSDEV
+732 
-745 SKAETTS
+745 
-752 KKSLAS
+752 S

-765 LDEFDFDFDVFAFE
+765 LDEVDFDFDMFAFE
-779 AAKTNLKKK
+779 AAKANLEKK

-797 EPKKETKDKPKKKV
+797 EPKKEAKDKPKKKV

-935 QAADITA
+935 QAADLTA

-1066 SVGGKYTGEFDIVNI
+1066 SVGGKYTGEFDVVNI

-1096 PYSKWKGAKIDREG
+1096 PYSEWKGAKIDREG

-1143 GDNKKTQSKFESL
+1143 GNNKKTQSKFESL

-1194 IKDNIAQ
+1194 LVDNFV
-1201 EFNRQSERGLVKFSL
+1201 EEYNRQSERGLVKFSVSMRTGINKIDSARSGLNTLLRIKYPEYTPLNPL
-1216 TSKAD
+1216 TFDEIEKIVEKDIDLKLMYLDLKKAHEEYISRAIGEGKGLTGRQQKDFEKFKKGGNDVFSSWINTSLQYSYFNINNVLGTNPLYTNRFKIADTTRRKSEIFLEKYIKDLIKLNSKTAAEEFIRTVQAPLASGKGQSLFGNNEGIFSFIKNKMKKD
-1221 ARVAD
+1221 T
-1226 FLSIEGPNSVNAK
+1226 SIDKAFKNVGLVKSGGGKTFTIDGKKVTTELDYTTQAKDLLELFNGKNKKVSDLKFIEKRKEESKQSAKRFIKFIEYLREEKVDKDVVGLMLNSMAGSMRSIAKMSSEIKGAFIVEDLKPKDYTYEHGIPTKQLLIASASYIVSGEKVTKDVLKNIVNK
-1239 KIAKASGL
+1239 GSIYIIPTKIAKA
-1247 TTNNYN
+1247 
-1253 DFIDEISIST
+1253 
-1263 INILKSITDREI
+1263 
-1275 AFQENQIDYFKN
+1275 
-1287 IDDYEKA
+1287 
-1294 YSGIKFSISKQEA
+1294 
-1307 YKNTLKKKR
+1307 
-1316 PDLDKN
+1316 
-1322 QIESSVQ
+1322 
-1329 SVFDFAKNPNIQD
+1329 
-1342 KKRSKLE
+1342 
-1349 KLAFHYMANGFVI
+1349 
-1362 LPEDGYKVIEA
+1362 
-1373 ERIATAKKIDAF
+1373 IDAF
-1385 SFKNPNELIEKYA
+1385 Y
-1398 GQVKKTRINPDNVK
+1398 R
-1412 EFTNK
+1412 
-1417 KEFPNGVVTYDVQN
+1417 
-1431 SKKGQLAVREVID
+1431 
-1444 TNWGKKSNPWCLA
+1444 
-1457 ARDNRIEQKY
+1457 
-1467 AEFNNMGEAN
+1467 
-1477 RYADELRKQGFEVEI
+1477 
-1492 STIQTSGTIEV
+1492 STFS
-1503 YGDFMVEPG
+1503 
-1512 DARELD
+1512 
-1518 DAFERWKNY
+1518 
-1527 NKEGNGFKISFK
+1527 
-1539 DGKLLSFRDGNKK
+1539 
-1552 QWWDR
+1552 
-1557 MDKPSNDLVYE
+1557 
-1568 VKEKGVD
+1568 
-1575 DTGLQTEGKYNVNA
+1575 
-1589 RTGSREIVELYTYRN
+1589 
-1604 LAGKKKGDYT
+1604 
-1614 LQETES
+1614 
-1620 QTEDDQVSYNQEII
+1620 
-1634 TEFKNNK
+1634 NNK
-1641 TVNRKLTRTPMSKDK
+1641 ALT
-1656 NVAFDINDIANHGH
+1656 
-1670 TGKPIKLINTNELF
+1670 
-1684 GVDFVMLNLEEQT
+1684 
-1697 YEFNEVYY
+1697 
-1705 ESDPEFLTLEIN
+1705 ESDPEI
-1717 TGQLSLDIGTYD
+1717 Y
-1729 RNGNLKN
+1729 R
-1736 KSLGEAT
+1736 
-1743 VVRGIKKDGSY
+1743 
-1754 GLFTIDGVDVLAS
+1754 
-1767 PTEIDLTNYIKAKES
+1767 
-1782 GTVDAGIKFSRIGN
+1782 
-1796 ILNVEGTD
+1796 
-1804 VTFNNPKNVE
+1804 
-1814 KAKKAFLK
+1814 
-1822 SLKVLAKEVDGVDKA
+1822 
-1837 IDIMLPTISAGWK
+1837 
-1850 RKNQAIIHSEDVGD
+1850 
-1864 GITEQRIWKDKNG
+1864 
-1877 KTKYVT
+1877 
-1883 ASFIFTGRK
+1883 
-1892 NFFDY
+1892 
-1897 LKNNKINVDYIDGT
+1897 
-1911 REYKIN
+1911 
-1917 GNTIKIK
+1917 
-1924 STPPQ
+1924 
-1929 TAYNFTNW
+1929 
-1937 DKTKWTLSKR
+1937 
-1947 QDYAIKQREGAFQYF
+1947 YF
-1962 ETLKKQYEKGEIS
+1962 EVS
-1975 RTDLAMILNSF
+1975 
-1986 NSSIRGLIRTAA
+1986 
-1998 IPSYFYKVK
+1998 
-2007 GLDVEKDYRYEHTI
+2007 
-2021 PAIEILKEV
+2021 
-2030 AKYITQEN
+2030 
-2038 YTKSLDNI
+2038 DN
-2046 FKNYK
+2046 FKNYLESQG
-2051 VAIIPIKHDK
+2051 
-2061 ILDKYYRSTMP
+2061 ILDFNQNNTTYFSSDKN
-2072 EDNVFYNEDKYA
+2072 NVKIN
-2084 KNDTYVVRYDQKDY
+2084 
-2098 KAGLKKAGL
+2098 
-2107 KPIKL
+2107 
-2112 TKFSLSQNLKD
+2112 TKFS
-2123 YNSSVNESIKFAKSR
+2123 KS
-2138 NNQLPIG
+2138 NIELNKVQKG
-2145 LRLSGSFSAEAVD
+2145 
-2158 KAVNTYQEAIN
+2158 QQAID

-2214 EFAARS
+2214 QFAAKS
-2220 ESLADMGAEFDFS
+2220 EELADQGAKFDFS

-2264 LTARPANS
+2264 LTARPADS
-2272 KYAIHDFLRGIG
+2272 KYAIHDFLKGIG

-2324 IGNVK
+2324 LGNVK
-2329 AVREALEEFDI
+2329 AV
-2340 KGKVQQAKVKFSK
+2340 
-2353 SEYNT
+2353 
-2358 NKDPYSFVNYKTVPK
+2358 K
-2373 EIVNSKSY
+2373 E
-2381 RKWIKSL
+2381 
-2388 KGMKLFHGSTTDPN
+2388 
-2402 KISELGT
+2402 
-2409 NHSLNWFIVGG
+2409 
-2420 NNNQKA
+2420 
-2426 VELAKDVER
+2426 
-2435 EFDGEPENSVLSI
+2435 
-2448 DASELSGRI
+2448 
-2457 LPDADF
+2457 
-2463 IETNWSDTM
+2463 
-2472 SIAEQES
+2472 
-2479 LTNEIK
+2479 
-2485 ALEDKYKTFT
+2485 
-2495 RVQPMIKKPKMY
+2495 
-2507 AEFLDIITKYNPM
+2507 
-2520 SGFSDKMFDKNGKL
+2520 
-2534 NTGTAVV
+2534 
-2541 IVGGLKPN
+2541 
-2549 QLKVESISDPTI
+2549 
-2561 KFSKSF
+2561 
-2567 LRRNKAVKDVL
+2567 VL

-2591 IKFSMSLDK
+2591 VKFSMSLDK
-2600 EFNDM
+2600 DFNDM
-2605 LERNKGVS
+2605 IERNKGIS
-2613 SAKEFSPVV
+2613 STKEFSPVV
-2622 AKRMARN
+2622 AKRMAKN

-2836 MKNGTNRTSGM
+2836 MKNGTNRTSGK
-2847 NKNVNRFNTW
+2847 NKNVNRFNNW

-2942 KATAALSYLLKK
+2942 KANAALSYLLKK

-3049 KNRRRSPGQTMV
+3049 KNRRKSPGQTMI

-3116 STKQARI
+3116 STKQGRI

-3148 MYMEYNKQEKKE
+3148 MYMEYNKQEKKK

-3190 QTNKF
+3190 QTNRF

-3220 VLGSFTEGATNLPLD
+3220 VLGSFTEGATNFPLD
-3235 RMVSEVNAITEALD
+3235 RMVSEVDAVTEALD

-3276 DLIKTK
+3276 DLIKIK
-3282 AKAVRKKEGIE
+3282 AKSVRKKEGIE
-3293 KSKKTR
+3293 KAKKTR
-3299 AASAKIKKEEDRNIK
+3299 AGNKLTKEERSRISVL
-3314 TFYRNLPDDER
+3314 FRYLPDSEK
-3325 SVFRKLNREGRIKYM
+3325 RKVRKMSKKKKDDYFYNLIR
-3340 NKNK
+3340 NK